1 MSDPLTIS
9 TCCPL
14 NSEDVSPVV
23 SCAGRWLCEV
33 SPDSAMAETVAGFIR
48 RRFHIAYGA
57 RPALRIPNLLAL
69 TSSQDSL
76 LAAVG
81 IRNAARERLFLE
93 DYLNGG
99 VEALIPEAGLERRR
113 IAEIAHLA
121 GVEAGISRYLF
132 ASLALWLKAERYE
145 WVVCTGTDQLHNSF
159 RRVGIEPQVLAVAD
173 PACLSDGGIGWGRYY
188 DHHPMVMAVNVTA
201 SAAIL
206 QKAGLLANTSLVGA
220 NPNAKP
226 IVMGGAYGFS
236 A

>member
-1 MSDPLTIS
+1 
-9 TCCPL
+9 
-14 NSEDVSPVV
+14 
-23 SCAGRWLCEV
+23 
-33 SPDSAMAETVAGFIR
+33 MAETVTGFIR
-48 RRFHIAYGA
+48 RRFHVAYGA
-57 RPALRIPNLLAL
+57 RPALRIPTLLAL

-76 LAAVG
+76 LAAAG

-132 ASLALWLKAERYE
+132 DSLALWLKAERYE
-145 WVVCTGTDQLHNSF
+145 WVVCTGTDQLRNSF

-173 PACLSDGGIGWGRYY
+173 PASLSDGGIGWGRYY
-188 DHHPMVMAVNVTA
+188 DHHPVVMALNVAA
-201 SAAIL
+201 STAIL
-206 QKAGLLANTSLVGA
+206 KKAGLLANTSVVV
-220 NPNAKP
+220 PKAKDV
-226 IVMGGAYGFS
+226 VMEGAYGFS

>member
-76 LAAVG
+76 LAAAG

-132 ASLALWLKAERYE
+132 ASLALWLKAEGYE
-145 WVVCTGTDQLHNSF
+145 WVVCTGTDQLRNSF

-173 PACLSDGGIGWGRYY
+173 PASLSDGGIGWGRYY
-188 DHHPMVMAVNVTA
+188 DHHPVVMALNVAA
-201 SAAIL
+201 STAIL
-206 QKAGLLANTSLVGA
+206 KKAGLLANTSVVV
-220 NPNAKP
+220 PKAKDV
-226 IVMGGAYGFS
+226 VMEGAYGFS